1 MNILVVGG
9 GGREHAIIKS
19 LKKSPRVTQIY
30 AAPGNGGMAA
40 DAICT
45 GIGAKDLDAITA
57 FAQDNAI
64 DFAVVAP
71 DDPLVLGRW
80 TSWRPWASP
89 ASAPT
94 RMPPSWRGARSS
106 PRTL

>member
-71 DDPLVLGRW
+71 DRSPGPGGGGQAGGRGH
-80 TSWRPWASP
+80 PCFGPNKDA
-89 ASAPT
+89 AI
-94 RMPPSWRGARSS
+94 WRGARSS

>member
-19 LKKSPRVTQIY
+19 LRKSPRVSAIY
-30 AAPGNGGMAA
+30 AAPGNGGIAA

-57 FAQDNAI
+57 FAQEKAI

-71 DDPLVLGRW
+71 DDPWSWGRGPAGGRGHPLL
-80 TSWRPWASP
+80 RPQQGRSHP
-89 ASAPT
+89 G
-94 RMPPSWRGARSS
+94 GARSF
-106 PRTL
+106 PRTS

>member
-1 MNILVVGG
+1 M
-9 GGREHAIIKS
+9 
-19 LKKSPRVTQIY
+19 PP
-30 AAPGNGGMAA
+30 PGNGGMAA

-71 DDPLVLGRW
+71 DDPPGPGGGGQAGGRGHPLLW
-80 TSWRPWASP
+80 PQQGCRHPGGSKVFS
-89 ASAPT
+89 
-94 RMPPSWRGARSS
+94 
-106 PRTL
+106 RTL